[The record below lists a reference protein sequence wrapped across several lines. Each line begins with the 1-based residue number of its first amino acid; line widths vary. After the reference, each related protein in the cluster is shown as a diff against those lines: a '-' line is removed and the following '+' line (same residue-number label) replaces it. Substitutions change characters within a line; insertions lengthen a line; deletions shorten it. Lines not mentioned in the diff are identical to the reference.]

1 MLPTLRAQFNYWG
14 HDCMMMIVSATGDP
28 SNVDNFTAAEFIEDW
43 RLVPNDNNIGQ
54 RNVTFAPGGLGG
66 EGLSAGLAGATL
78 IERPSGRC
86 WSRLI
91 RQHYFLLAECRNR
104 RLGLARPQLTSLP
117 STMKENPYAHQSCR
131 DETPPVLK
139 CFETRY
145 PYSTA

>member
-14 HDCMMMIVSATGDP
+14 HDCVMMIVSAAGDS

-54 RNVTFAPGGLGG
+54 RNVTFAPG
-66 EGLSAGLAGATL
+66 
-78 IERPSGRC
+78 
-86 WSRLI
+86 
-91 RQHYFLLAECRNR
+91 RNR

-131 DETPPVLK
+131 DETPP
-139 CFETRY
+139 
-145 PYSTA
+145 S